1 MVSGDLY
8 DSFLDIVGR
17 DKVFRDY
24 DMSLRSSFKTGGRAD
39 ILVCPGDRGQVIESV
54 KLARSSGQ
62 QIYIIGKSTNLL
74 IRDGG
79 LPGITICLYDNFNH
93 ISVDGNIIHAQ
104 AGALLSAVANY
115 ACRSSLTG
123 MEFAAGIPG
132 SVGGAVKMN
141 AGAYGY
147 DVGNFIESAEVF
159 LVSGEIVVMDREM
172 LQFSYRKS
180 AVAEGDV
187 VLRAEFE
194 LNKGKMKE
202 IRSAMIDYG
211 KLRKSK
217 QPLNMPSA
225 GSIFKRPEG
234 DYAGRLIELAG
245 LKGCRIGGAMVSEK
259 HAGFIV
265 NDGHAT
271 SRDVEELINHVKAK
285 VFEDSGIALETEV
298 KIIGVY

>member
-147 DVGNFIESAEVF
+147 DVGNFIKSAEVF